1 VVFLSQFGAAPYYT
15 LTLNCLFFVPSP
27 RDIDIV
33 SQKIKEILYPD
44 YDVLWIKYA
53 PELEAYR
60 KAREFFLKSPKK
72 YEYFCIVPD
81 DLILNPE
88 SFDMLLKEVS
98 TNNYKVLS
106 GICNVSCQNH
116 QYLDMA
122 AATLTE
128 MPTAT
133 RIKWVTF
140 PEAEKFDK
148 PIKKVIFAG
157 FPVTFIHR
165 SVMEKI
171 DFTRNNPI
179 NSLDLELAYA
189 LEEEGID
196 QYCHFGAKFLHLKGA
211 NPLEF
216 LFTLD
221 DMIIDDEIV
230 EGGKRIPKKPVHRRD
245 TLPNVELILV
255 GIKKKKAV
263 FHSATK
269 EPMNKKQK
277 RDLVI
282 PIPEPKKPKQLTK

>member
-1 VVFLSQFGAAPYYT
+1 M
-15 LTLNCLFFVPSP
+15 TLNCLFFVPSP

-44 YDVLWIKYA
+44 YDVLWIKYT
-53 PELEAYR
+53 PELEAYK
-60 KAREFFLKSPKK
+60 KAREFFLKAPKH

-81 DLILNPE
+81 DLILNE
-88 SFDMLLKEVS
+88 EAFNILLKEVQS
-98 TNNYKVLS
+98 QNYKVIS

-122 AATLTE
+122 AATITE

-140 PEAEKFDK
+140 TESEKFDK

-196 QYCHFGAKFLHLKGA
+196 QYVHFGSKFLHLKGA

-221 DMIIDDEIV
+221 DMIIDDAVME
-230 EGGKRIPKKPVHRRD
+230 GKRIPKVPVHRRD

-255 GIKKKKAV
+255 GIKKKKAI

-269 EPMNKKQK
+269 EPLKNKQK

-282 PIPEPKKPKQLTK
+282 PFPETKLKKKQEIIK

>member
-1 VVFLSQFGAAPYYT
+1 MPLNTLVFI
-15 LTLNCLFFVPSP
+15 PSP
-27 RDIDIV
+27 RDIDQVIL
-33 SQKIKEILYPD
+33 KIKEILYQD
-44 YDVLWIKYA
+44 YDVLWIKYT

-60 KAREFFLKSPKK
+60 KAQEFFLKAPKK

-81 DLILNPE
+81 DLILNKE
-88 SFDMLLKEVS
+88 SFDILVTEL
-98 TNNYKVLS
+98 NNKHYDVLS

-116 QYLDMA
+116 QYLDMG

-140 PEAEKFDK
+140 PESDKFDN

-165 SVMEKI
+165 DVMEKI
-171 DFTRNNPI
+171 DFSRNNPI

-196 QYCHFGAKFLHLKGA
+196 QYVHFGAKFLHLKGV
-211 NPLEF
+211 NPLEY
-216 LFTLD
+216 LFTID
-221 DMIIDDEIV
+221 DMMVEDDGV
-230 EGGKRIPKKPVHRRD
+230 GGPNKKKQQQLPAPQRRD
-245 TLPNVELILV
+245 TLPNAEVILV
-255 GIKKKKAV
+255 GQKKKKAI

-269 EPMNKKQK
+269 EPLKKKQK

-282 PIPEPKKPKQLTK
+282 PFPDPKQKKKIVEEQIPNQTVSR

>member
-1 VVFLSQFGAAPYYT
+1 MFI
-15 LTLNCLFFVPSP
+15 PSP

-33 SQKIKEILYPD
+33 SQKVKEILYPD

-60 KAREFFLKSPKK
+60 KAREFFLKAPKH

-88 SFDMLLKEVS
+88 SFDMLLKEVE

-196 QYCHFGAKFLHLKGA
+196 QYVHFGAKFLHLKGA

-221 DMIIDDEIV
+221 DMIIDESESVD
-230 EGGKRIPKKPVHRRD
+230 GKRIPKKVPAHRRRD

-263 FHSATK
+263 FHSASQ
-269 EPMNKKQK
+269 EPLKKKQK

-282 PIPEPKKPKQLTK
+282 PFPETKLKKKQESSNIPK

>member
-1 VVFLSQFGAAPYYT
+1 MPVNFDKP
-15 LTLNCLFFVPSP
+15 LNILFFIPSP
-27 RDIDIV
+27 RDLDIV
-33 SQKIKEILYPD
+33 TQKVKELLYPD

-53 PELEAYR
+53 PELEAYK
-60 KAREFFLKSPKK
+60 KAREFFLAAPKK

-88 SFDMLLKEVS
+88 GLDLLLIELATKK
-98 TNNYKVLS
+98 YDVLS

-116 QYLDMA
+116 QYLDMG

-133 RIKWVTF
+133 RVKWVTF
-140 PEAEKFDK
+140 PESDKFDP

-165 SVMEKI
+165 KIMEKI
-171 DFTRNNPI
+171 DFTRNNPV
-179 NSLDLELAYA
+179 NSLDLELAIA
-189 LEEEGID
+189 LEEAGID
-196 QYCHFGAKFLHLKGA
+196 QFVHFGAKFLHLKGA

-221 DMIIDDEIV
+221 DMIIDEEASKSGRRV
-230 EGGKRIPKKPVHRRD
+230 AVPPRIRRD
-245 TLPNVELILV
+245 TLPNAELILV
-255 GIKKKKAV
+255 GSKKKKAI

-269 EPMNKKQK
+269 QEATKKQK
-277 RDLVI
+277 RDLVL
-282 PIPEPKKPKQLTK
+282 PIPDPADSVKKKRA